1 MTALSYEKQSKAAL
15 PQSCGTGYL
24 GPSGRV
30 SSKATS
36 LQCSYYKNIFSIC
49 LSQVEWVIS
58 ENWTRD
64 DDDVPA
70 DFFNVVDDVVI

>member
-1 MTALSYEKQSKAAL
+1 MTTLSYEKQSKGAL
-15 PQSCGTGYL
+15 LQPCGPKYL
-24 GPSGRV
+24 GPGGRV

-36 LQCSYYKNIFSIC
+36 QLCSYYKNLFSIC
-49 LSQVEWVIS
+49 LSQVEWVIR